1 MRKSSQFLIFLAIAL
16 PSIGSATAGAQTN
29 FPSVNIGSSATSA
42 AIFSLPSAVTL
53 GSISVVTQGATG
65 LDFTNAGTGT
75 CVAGTSYAASQTCTV
90 DVNFKPVLAGAR
102 FGEASLEDG
111 SGNVIA
117 AVTMYGIGAGP
128 QIAFGPGTPVA
139 IDPMVNGI
147 ALFWPYGVAVDGRG
161 NLFIADGPHHRVV
174 EAPAG
179 GGAPIAIDPVVDGL
193 GLVKPAGLAVDGA
206 GDLFIAD
213 LDSNLV
219 VEVPAGGGAAIALSP
234 IVNGVGL
241 KYPCGMAVDG
251 KGNLFIADVDNGR
264 LVEVPADGGP
274 PIAIDPTVNGKK
286 LIYPVALA
294 MDSAGDLFISDQ
306 FANQVVEVP
315 AGGGAAIA
323 IDPVVNGESL
333 KEPYGIAVDAAGDLF
348 IADSYNNRLVEA
360 PAGGGAAIVLDTT
373 VNGEGLNDPIGIA
386 ISGAGDLFIADS
398 NNDRVV
404 EVQRSQPPALNFAAT
419 AVGSTS
425 SDSPQTVQVEN
436 IGNAPLTFP
445 IPSAGDNPGISA
457 NFMLTGSGA
466 SDCPLLTPNSSAP
479 DMLAA
484 GASCLLHISFV
495 PASAGSAYGA
505 LTLTDNSLNAAAP
518 GYATQSILLSGNAP
532 VASLSATSLAFGL
545 QQVGTA
551 SATQQVTLTNTG
563 SAALAMVN
571 TSVTGAN
578 ASSFVFPNSCG
589 SSLAPG
595 ANCVIQGNLTPAA
608 VGALT
613 AVVNITDSAP
623 GSPQTI
629 ILTGTGV
636 YPATVTVTP
645 ASSSVNGA
653 QALTVTVAVS
663 GGGGNPTP
671 TGSVTLTIESY
682 TSAPATLSNGSATID
697 VPAGSLTVGTD
708 SIVAAY
714 TPDSSSA
721 SIYESASGSSSIMV
735 TASSTATAPL
745 AATGAA
751 SAITANSAT
760 LAGTVNPNGADTH
773 TWFLYGASN
782 TLSGASQTPSVD
794 LGSTT
799 AVDAVSVPI
808 SGLSDGTTYFYQ
820 VVAQNSVGI
829 TSGSIE
835 SFATPDLPYFSV
847 FTGAGVSVTPGATT
861 GNTSTITVA
870 PFADFTG
877 TVGLSCSITPAAAS
891 NPPTCSVPA
900 SITISGTTAE
910 TVSLTVNTTAATALN
925 KQLRLFWPSAG
936 GTVLACILLF
946 GIPARRRKWRTLPG
960 LLLLLIALTGGVL
973 SCGGNN
979 ASGGGGGGG
988 GNPGTP
994 AGSYTITV
1002 AGISGSTTATG
1013 TVALSVQ

>member
-1 MRKSSQFLIFLAIAL
+1 MRKFSQFLIFLAIAL
-16 PSIGSATAGAQTN
+16 PPIASATAGAQTN
-29 FPSVNIGSSATSA
+29 FDSVNIGSSATSA
-42 AIFSLPSAVTL
+42 VTLTLPSAVTL
-53 GSISVVTQGATG
+53 GSISIVTQGATG
-65 LDFTNAGTGT
+65 LDFTNVGTGT
-75 CVAGTSYAASQTCTV
+75 CVAGTSYAVGQTCTV

-102 FGEASLEDG
+102 YGEASLKDE
-111 SGNVIA
+111 SGDAIA
-117 AVTMYGIGAGP
+117 AGALYGIGAGP

-147 ALFWPYGVAVDGRG
+147 ALFWPYGVAVDGQR

-174 EAPAG
+174 EMPAR
-179 GGAPIAIDPVVDGL
+179 GGAPIVIDPVVDGL

-219 VEVPAGGGAAIALSP
+219 VEVPAGGGAATALRPIVDGIAL
-234 IVNGVGL
+234 N
-241 KYPCGMAVDG
+241 YPCGMVVDG

-264 LVEVPADGGP
+264 LVEVPADGGA
-274 PIAIDPTVNGKK
+274 PIAIDSTVNGKK

-323 IDPVVNGESL
+323 IAPVVNGQSL
-333 KEPYGIAVDAAGDLF
+333 KFPYGIAVDAAGDLF

-373 VNGEGLNDPIGIA
+373 VNGESLNDPIGIA

-398 NNDRVV
+398 NNNRVV

-436 IGNAPLTFP
+436 VGNAPLTFS
-445 IPSAGDNPGISA
+445 IPSTGDNPGISA
-457 NFMLTGSGA
+457 NFMLTSSGA
-466 SDCPLLTPNSSAP
+466 SDCPLLTPSSSAP
-479 DMLAA
+479 GVLAS
-484 GASCLLHISFV
+484 GASCLLQISFA
-495 PASAGSAYGA
+495 PASVGSAYGA

-518 GYATQSILLSGNAP
+518 GYGTQSILFSGNAP

-545 QQVGTA
+545 EQVGTA
-551 SATQQVTLTNTG
+551 SAAQQVTLTNTG

-571 TSVTGAN
+571 ITVTGAN
-578 ASSFVFPNSCG
+578 ASSFVFSNSCG
-589 SSLAPG
+589 SSLAAG
-595 ANCVIQGNLTPAA
+595 ADCVIQGNLTPAA

-613 AVVNITDSAP
+613 AAVTIKSSAS
-623 GSPQTI
+623 GSPQTVT
-629 ILTGTGV
+629 LTGTGV
-636 YPATVTVTP
+636 YPAAVTVTP
-645 ASSSVNGA
+645 SAPSLSRA
-653 QALTVTVAVS
+653 QALTVAVAVS
-663 GGGGNPTP
+663 GASGNPTP
-671 TGSVTLTIESY
+671 TGSVTLTIGSY
-682 TSAPATLSNGSATID
+682 TSSPATLTSGSASIV
-697 VPAGSLTVGTD
+697 VPAGTLTVGTD
-708 SIVAAY
+708 TIAAAY
-714 TPDSSSA
+714 MPDSLSA
-721 SIYESASGSSSIMV
+721 SIYESASGSSSVIV
-735 TASSTATAPL
+735 TASPTATAPL

-751 SAITANSAT
+751 SAITALSAT
-760 LAGTVNPNGADTH
+760 LVGTVNPNGADTH
-773 TWFLYGASN
+773 SWFLYGTSN
-782 TLSGASQTPSVD
+782 TLSGATQTPSVD
-794 LGSTT
+794 FGSTT
-799 AVDAVSVPI
+799 AADAVSAPI

-820 VVAQNSVGI
+820 LVAQNSVGI

-835 SFATPDLPYFSV
+835 SFATPDLPHFSV

-870 PFADFTG
+870 PFAGFTG

-891 NPPTCSVPA
+891 DPPTCSVPA

-925 KQLRLFWPSAG
+925 KPLRLFWPSAG
-936 GTVLACILLF
+936 GAVLACILLF

-960 LLLLLIALTGGVL
+960 LLMLLIALTGGVL
-973 SCGGNN
+973 SCGGSN
-979 ASGGGGGGG
+979 ASGGGGAG